1 MRPLKNKSHKR
12 KFVISTVISSLIATS
27 AISTPANAAPNEW
40 IIVGSGWGHGVGLSQ
55 YGALGQALDGR
66 SWQDILA
73 HYYPGT
79 NLSDS
84 PLDKQISVGLTQDRT
99 AVFVRLDKFSDDAQL
114 EMSIDG
120 SPVATI
126 GSGTIIRIES
136 NGASVAT
143 SGGEDGRAESR
154 GSGKRISF
162 RISAGSGLI
171 NSVGG
176 SPETNPSSALSTP
189 GHRYRYGTLN
199 VVYGGDNDGR
209 PDLYS
214 SITMRLA
221 DEYPLGVAEMSSSWP
236 KAALVA
242 QVVASR
248 SYALGKVNSG
258 LRGNCGCHVYNNT
271 SDQVYVGF
279 SKESDSWRDA
289 VNSAVAPSGQAAVL
303 TFGGKAITAYFASST
318 GGRTMS
324 TRDAWGG
331 NVAWSQSV
339 DDNWSLNARNPNA
352 RWGLRMSQSA
362 MAAALGLS
370 TVETIEVV
378 ERFPSGAAKTI
389 VAKDPGGGSV
399 TLSGRTFQARMK
411 LKSTY
416 VVGAVDIALAD
427 TLGGIPTQSGFDE
440 FAYRAQQAAA
450 DIAALTPQYKAA
462 SEKADQAA
470 AQASE
475 SRKKYLNI
483 KNEIEKAQKELE
495 DLIKDIE
502 VREAEA
508 RNAQSQVTDSIR
520 ILYMQGSLD
529 TLSVLLDSSSP
540 REFTENL
547 VNLSLFA
554 ESQDRIMKKS
564 IELIKLLEAQKI
576 EATSRKDEL
585 EVLLTEANA
594 ALKNAKS
601 ALKDAQIAEDKLKK
615 LIEEKQKIVD
625 AYNKSKK

>member
-1 MRPLKNKSHKR
+1 MKTKNHKR
-12 KFVISTVISSLIATS
+12 KLLIGSVIFSFISSSLAS
-27 AISTPANAAPNEW
+27 SPANAVPNEW

-66 SWQDILA
+66 SWQDILS
-73 HYYPGT
+73 HYYPGSS
-79 NLSDS
+79 LSDS
-84 PLDKQISVGLTQDRT
+84 PVDKQIIVGLSQDKT
-99 AVFVRLDKFSDDAQL
+99 AVFVRLDKFTDDAQL

-120 SPVATI
+120 NPVATI
-126 GSGTIIRIES
+126 GSGTVIRIES
-136 NGASVAT
+136 NGNSVVT
-143 SGGEDGRAESR
+143 SGGDDGRAESR
-154 GSGKRISF
+154 GTGKKISF

-171 NSVGG
+171 NTNSGT
-176 SPETNPSSALSTP
+176 PETNAGSALSSP
-189 GHRYRYGTLN
+189 GHRYKYGTLN

-209 PDLYS
+209 ADLYT
-214 SITMRLA
+214 SISMRLA
-221 DEYPLGVAEMSSSWP
+221 DEYPLGIAEMSSSWP

-248 SYALGKVNSG
+248 SYGLGKANSG
-258 LRGNCGCHVYNNT
+258 IRGNCGCHIYNNST
-271 SDQVYVGF
+271 DQVYVGY
-279 SKESDSWRDA
+279 SKESDPWRDA
-289 VNSAVAPSGQAAVL
+289 VNSALNGAGQPAVL

-324 TRDAWGG
+324 TLDAWGG
-331 NVAWSQSV
+331 NVSWSQSV
-339 DDNWSLNARNPNA
+339 DDNWSLNARNPNS
-352 RWGLRMSQSA
+352 RWGVRMSQSA

-370 TVETIEVV
+370 NVQSIDVV
-378 ERFPSGAAKTI
+378 ERYSSGAARTL
-389 VAKDPGGGSV
+389 VAKDSNGGSV

-416 VVGAVDIALAD
+416 VIGAVDIALAD

-483 KNEIEKAQKELE
+483 KNEIEKAQKELVE
-495 DLIKDIE
+495 LIKDIE
-502 VREAEA
+502 LREAEA

-529 TLSVLLDSSSP
+529 TLTVLLNSASP
-540 REFTENL
+540 SEFTENL

-564 IELIKLLEAQKI
+564 IELIKLLEVQKA
-576 EATSRKDEL
+576 EANSRKGEL
-585 EVLLTEANA
+585 EVLLKEANA
-594 ALKNAKS
+594 ALTNAKS

-615 LIEEKQKIVD
+615 LIEEKQKIID

>member
-1 MRPLKNKSHKR
+1 MKTKNHKR
-12 KFVISTVISSLIATS
+12 KLLIGSVIFSFISSSLAS
-27 AISTPANAAPNEW
+27 SPANAVPNEW

-66 SWQDILA
+66 SWQDILS
-73 HYYPGT
+73 HYYPGSS
-79 NLSDS
+79 LSDS
-84 PLDKQISVGLTQDRT
+84 PVDKQIIVGLSQDKT
-99 AVFVRLDKFSDDAQL
+99 AVFVRLDKFTDDAQL

-120 SPVATI
+120 NPVATI
-126 GSGTIIRIES
+126 GSGTVIRIES
-136 NGASVAT
+136 NGNSVVT
-143 SGGEDGRAESR
+143 SGGDDGRAESR
-154 GSGKRISF
+154 GTGKKISF

-171 NSVGG
+171 NTNSGT
-176 SPETNPSSALSTP
+176 PETNAGSALSSP
-189 GHRYRYGTLN
+189 GHRYKYGTLN

-209 PDLYS
+209 ADLYT
-214 SITMRLA
+214 SISMRLA
-221 DEYPLGVAEMSSSWP
+221 DEYPLGIAEMSSSWP

-248 SYALGKVNSG
+248 SYGLGKANSG
-258 LRGNCGCHVYNNT
+258 IRGNCGCHIYNNST
-271 SDQVYVGF
+271 DQVYVGY
-279 SKESDSWRDA
+279 SKESDPWRDA
-289 VNSAVAPSGQAAVL
+289 VNSALNGAGQPAVL

-324 TRDAWGG
+324 TLDAWGG
-331 NVAWSQSV
+331 NVSWSQSV
-339 DDNWSLNARNPNA
+339 DDNWSLNARNPNS
-352 RWGLRMSQSA
+352 RWGVRMSQSA

-370 TVETIEVV
+370 NVQSIDVV
-378 ERFPSGAAKTI
+378 ERYSSGAARTL
-389 VAKDPGGGSV
+389 VAKDSNGGSV

-416 VVGAVDIALAD
+416 VIGAVDIALAD

-483 KNEIEKAQKELE
+483 KTEIEKAQKELVE
-495 DLIKDIE
+495 LIKDIE
-502 VREAEA
+502 LREAEA

-529 TLSVLLDSSSP
+529 TLTVLLNSASP
-540 REFTENL
+540 SEFTENL
-547 VNLSLFA
+547 INLSLFA

-564 IELIKLLEAQKI
+564 IELIKLLEVQKA
-576 EATSRKDEL
+576 EANSRKGEL
-585 EVLLTEANA
+585 EVLLKEANA
-594 ALKNAKS
+594 ALTNAKS

-615 LIEEKQKIVD
+615 LIEEKQKIID

>member
-1 MRPLKNKSHKR
+1 M
-12 KFVISTVISSLIATS
+12 
-27 AISTPANAAPNEW
+27 
-40 IIVGSGWGHGVGLSQ
+40 
-55 YGALGQALDGR
+55 
-66 SWQDILA
+66 
-73 HYYPGT
+73 
-79 NLSDS
+79 
-84 PLDKQISVGLTQDRT
+84 
-99 AVFVRLDKFSDDAQL
+99 RLDKLTDDAQL

-120 SPVATI
+120 NPVATI

-136 NGASVAT
+136 NGNSVVT
-143 SGGEDGRAESR
+143 SGGADGRAEAR
-154 GSGKRISF
+154 GTGKKISF

-171 NSVGG
+171 N
-176 SPETNPSSALSTP
+176 TNSGTPDTNAGSALSSP
-189 GHRYRYGTLN
+189 GHRYKYGTLN

-209 PDLYS
+209 ADLYT
-214 SITMRLA
+214 SISMRLA
-221 DEYPLGVAEMSSSWP
+221 DEYVLGIGEMSSSWP

-248 SYALGKVNSG
+248 SYGLGKANSG
-258 LRGNCGCHVYNNT
+258 IRGNCGCHIYNNAT
-271 SDQVYVGF
+271 DQVYVGY
-279 SKESDSWRDA
+279 SKESDAWKDA
-289 VNSAVAPSGQAAVL
+289 VNSALNGAGQPAVL

-324 TRDAWGG
+324 TLDAWGG

-339 DDNWSLNARNPNA
+339 DDNWSLNARNPNS
-352 RWGLRMSQSA
+352 RWGVRMSQSA

-370 TVETIEVV
+370 NVQSIDVV
-378 ERFPSGAAKTI
+378 ERYSSGAAKTL
-389 VAKDPGGGSV
+389 VAKDSNGGSV

-483 KNEIEKAQKELE
+483 KNEIEKAQNELAE
-495 DLIKDIE
+495 LIKDIE
-502 VREAEA
+502 LREAEA

-529 TLSVLLDSSSP
+529 TLSVLLNSASP
-540 REFTENL
+540 SEFTENL

-564 IELIKLLEAQKI
+564 IELIKLLEVQKE
-576 EATSRKDEL
+576 EANSRKGEL
-585 EVLLTEANA
+585 EVLLKEANA
-594 ALKNAKS
+594 ALTNAKS

-615 LIEEKQKIVD
+615 LIEEKQKIID

>member
-1 MRPLKNKSHKR
+1 MKTKNHKR
-12 KFVISTVISSLIATS
+12 NLLISGAIFSLITSSLF
-27 AISTPANAAPNEW
+27 TPAANAVPNEW
-40 IIVGSGWGHGVGLSQ
+40 IIIGSGWGHGVGLSQ

-66 SWQDILA
+66 SWQDILN

-79 NLSDS
+79 SLSDS
-84 PLDKQISVGLTQDRT
+84 PVDKQIIVGLSQDKT
-99 AVFVRLDKFSDDAQL
+99 AVFVRLDKLSDDAQL

-120 SPVATI
+120 NPVATI
-126 GSGTIIRIES
+126 GGGTIIRIES
-136 NGASVAT
+136 NGNSIVT
-143 SGGEDGRAESR
+143 SGGDDGRAESR
-154 GSGKRISF
+154 GTGKKISF

-171 NSVGG
+171 NTNSG
-176 SPETNPSSALSTP
+176 SPETNAGSALSSP
-189 GHRYRYGTLN
+189 GHRYKYGTLN

-209 PDLYS
+209 ADLYT
-214 SITMRLA
+214 SISMRLA
-221 DEYPLGVAEMSSSWP
+221 DEYVLGIGEMSSSWP

-248 SYALGKVNSG
+248 SYGLGKANSG
-258 LRGNCGCHVYNNT
+258 IRGNCGCHIYNNAT
-271 SDQVYVGF
+271 DQVYVGY
-279 SKESDSWRDA
+279 SKESDAWKDA
-289 VNSAVAPSGQAAVL
+289 VNSALNGAGQPAVL

-324 TRDAWGG
+324 TLDAWGG

-339 DDNWSLNARNPNA
+339 DDNWSLNARNPNS
-352 RWGLRMSQSA
+352 RWGVRMSQSA

-370 TVETIEVV
+370 NVQSIDVV
-378 ERFPSGAAKTI
+378 ERYSSGAAKTL
-389 VAKDPGGGSV
+389 VAKDSNGGSV
-399 TLSGRTFQARMK
+399 TISGRTFQARMK

-483 KNEIEKAQKELE
+483 KNEIEKAQNELAE
-495 DLIKDIE
+495 LIKDIE
-502 VREAEA
+502 LREAEA

-529 TLSVLLDSSSP
+529 TLSVLLNSASP
-540 REFTENL
+540 SEFTENL

-564 IELIKLLEAQKI
+564 IELIKLLEVQKE
-576 EATSRKDEL
+576 EANSRKGEL
-585 EVLLTEANA
+585 EVLLKEANA
-594 ALKNAKS
+594 ALTNAKS

-615 LIEEKQKIVD
+615 LIEEKQKIID

>member
-1 MRPLKNKSHKR
+1 MKTTNHKR
-12 KFVISTVISSLIATS
+12 SLLISGAIFSLITSSLFTP
-27 AISTPANAAPNEW
+27 PANAVPNEW

-66 SWQDILA
+66 SWQDILS

-79 NLSDS
+79 SLSDS
-84 PLDKQISVGLTQDRT
+84 PVDKQIIVGLSQDKT
-99 AVFVRLDKFSDDAQL
+99 AVFVRLDKLTEDAQL

-120 SPVATI
+120 NPVATI

-136 NGASVAT
+136 NGNSVVT
-143 SGGEDGRAESR
+143 SGGDDGRAEAR
-154 GSGKRISF
+154 GTGKKISF

-171 NSVGG
+171 N
-176 SPETNPSSALSTP
+176 TNSGTPDTNAGSALSSP
-189 GHRYRYGTLN
+189 GHRYKYGTLN

-209 PDLYS
+209 ADLYT
-214 SITMRLA
+214 SISMRLA
-221 DEYPLGVAEMSSSWP
+221 DEYVLGIGEMSSSWP

-248 SYALGKVNSG
+248 SYGLGKANSG
-258 LRGNCGCHVYNNT
+258 IRGNCGCHIYNNAT
-271 SDQVYVGF
+271 DQVYVGY
-279 SKESDSWRDA
+279 SKESDAWKDA
-289 VNSAVAPSGQAAVL
+289 VNSALNGAGQPAVL
-303 TFGGKAITAYFASST
+303 TFSGKAITAYFASST

-324 TRDAWGG
+324 TLDAWGG

-339 DDNWSLNARNPNA
+339 DDNWSLNARNPNS
-352 RWGLRMSQSA
+352 RWGVRMSQSA

-370 TVETIEVV
+370 NVQSIDVV
-378 ERFPSGAAKTI
+378 ERYSSGAAKTL
-389 VAKDPGGGSV
+389 VAQDSNGGSV

-483 KNEIEKAQKELE
+483 KNEIEKAQNELAE
-495 DLIKDIE
+495 LIKDIE
-502 VREAEA
+502 LREAEA

-529 TLSVLLDSSSP
+529 TLSVLLNSASP
-540 REFTENL
+540 SEFTENL

-564 IELIKLLEAQKI
+564 IELIKLLEVQKE
-576 EATSRKDEL
+576 EANSRKGEL
-585 EVLLTEANA
+585 EVLLKEANA
-594 ALKNAKS
+594 ALTNAKS

-615 LIEEKQKIVD
+615 LIEEKQKIID

>member
-1 MRPLKNKSHKR
+1 
-12 KFVISTVISSLIATS
+12 VST
-27 AISTPANAAPNEW
+27 
-40 IIVGSGWGHGVGLSQ
+40 
-55 YGALGQALDGR
+55 
-66 SWQDILA
+66 
-73 HYYPGT
+73 
-79 NLSDS
+79 
-84 PLDKQISVGLTQDRT
+84 
-99 AVFVRLDKFSDDAQL
+99 
-114 EMSIDG
+114 ID
-120 SPVATI
+120 
-126 GSGTIIRIES
+126 
-136 NGASVAT
+136 
-143 SGGEDGRAESR
+143 
-154 GSGKRISF
+154 
-162 RISAGSGLI
+162 
-171 NSVGG
+171 
-176 SPETNPSSALSTP
+176 
-189 GHRYRYGTLN
+189 
-199 VVYGGDNDGR
+199 
-209 PDLYS
+209 
-214 SITMRLA
+214 
-221 DEYPLGVAEMSSSWP
+221 
-236 KAALVA
+236 
-242 QVVASR
+242 
-248 SYALGKVNSG
+248 
-258 LRGNCGCHVYNNT
+258 
-271 SDQVYVGF
+271 
-279 SKESDSWRDA
+279 
-289 VNSAVAPSGQAAVL
+289 
-303 TFGGKAITAYFASST
+303 
-318 GGRTMS
+318 
-324 TRDAWGG
+324 
-331 NVAWSQSV
+331 
-339 DDNWSLNARNPNA
+339 
-352 RWGLRMSQSA
+352 
-362 MAAALGLS
+362 
-370 TVETIEVV
+370 VV

-389 VAKDPGGGSV
+389 IAKDTNGGSV

-416 VVGAVDIALAD
+416 IVGAVDIALAD

-440 FAYRAQQAAA
+440 FAFRAQQAAA

-502 VREAEA
+502 IREAEA

-529 TLSVLLDSSSP
+529 TLSVLLDSASP
-540 REFTENL
+540 TEFTENL

>member
-1 MRPLKNKSHKR
+1 MKNKNHKR
-12 KFVISTVISSLIATS
+12 NFIINTAIFSIISTSIISA
-27 AISTPANAAPNEW
+27 PANAAPNEW
-40 IIVGSGWGHGVGLSQ
+40 IIIGSGWGHGVGLSQ
-55 YGALGQALDGR
+55 YGALGQALEGR
-66 SWQDILA
+66 NWQDILA

-84 PLDKQISVGLTQDRT
+84 PGDKQITVGLTQDKT
-99 AVFVRLDKFSDDAQL
+99 AIFVRLDKFSDDAQL

-120 SPVATI
+120 NPVATI
-126 GSGTIIRIES
+126 GSGTIIRVES
-136 NGASVAT
+136 NGASVVT

-154 GSGKRISF
+154 GSGKKISF
-162 RISAGSGLI
+162 RISAGTGLI
-171 NSVGG
+171 NTNSGT
-176 SPETNPSSALSTP
+176 PETNPNSVLASP

-199 VVYGGDNDGR
+199 VVFGGDNDGR

-214 SITMRLA
+214 SISMRLA

-248 SYALGKVNSG
+248 SYGLGKANSG

-279 SKESDSWRDA
+279 SKESDPWRDA
-289 VNSAVAPSGQAAVL
+289 VNSAVTASGQPAVL
-303 TFGGKAITAYFASST
+303 TFGGNAITAYFASST

-339 DDNWSLNARNPNA
+339 DDTWAINARNPNA

-362 MAAALGLS
+362 MAAALGLAS
-370 TVETIEVV
+370 VETIEVV
-378 ERFPSGAAKTI
+378 ERFSSGAAKTI
-389 VAKDPGGGSV
+389 IAKDTNGSSV

-462 SEKADQAA
+462 SDKADQAA
-470 AQASE
+470 AQATE

-483 KNEIEKAQKELE
+483 KTEIEKAQSELE
-495 DLIKDIE
+495 ELIKDIE

-508 RNAQSQVTDSIR
+508 RNAQAQVSDSIR

-529 TLSVLLDSSSP
+529 TLSVLLNSTSP
-540 REFTENL
+540 TEFTENL
-547 VNLSLFA
+547 VNLSVFA
-554 ESQDRIMKKS
+554 AAQNRIMNKS
-564 IELIKLLEAQKI
+564 FELIKLLEAQKI
-576 EATSRKDEL
+576 EATARKGEL
-585 EVLLTEANA
+585 EVLLKEANS
-594 ALKNAKS
+594 ALANAKS

-615 LIEEKQKIVD
+615 LIAEKQKIVD

>member
-1 MRPLKNKSHKR
+1 MKTKNHKR
-12 KFVISTVISSLIATS
+12 NILISSAIFSLVTS
-27 AISTPANAAPNEW
+27 SLFTPPANAVPNEW

-66 SWQDILA
+66 SWQDILS
-73 HYYPGT
+73 HYYPGSS
-79 NLSDS
+79 LSDS
-84 PLDKQISVGLTQDRT
+84 PVDKQIIVGLSQDKT
-99 AVFVRLDKFSDDAQL
+99 AVFVRLDKFTDDAQL

-120 SPVATI
+120 NPVATI

-136 NGASVAT
+136 NGNSVVT
-143 SGGEDGRAESR
+143 SGGVDGRAESR
-154 GSGKRISF
+154 GTGKKISF

-171 NSVGG
+171 NTNSGT
-176 SPETNPSSALSTP
+176 PETNAGSALSTP
-189 GHRYRYGTLN
+189 GHRYKYGTLN

-209 PDLYS
+209 ADLYT
-214 SITMRLA
+214 SISMRLA
-221 DEYPLGVAEMSSSWP
+221 DEYVLGIGEMSSSWP

-248 SYALGKVNSG
+248 SYGLGKANSG
-258 LRGNCGCHVYNNT
+258 LRANCGCNIYNNAT
-271 SDQVYVGF
+271 DQVYVGY
-279 SKESDSWRDA
+279 SKESDPWRDA
-289 VNSAVAPSGQAAVL
+289 VNSALNGAGQPAVL

-324 TRDAWGG
+324 TLDAWGG
-331 NVAWSQSV
+331 NVSWSQSV
-339 DDNWSLNARNPNA
+339 DDNWSLNTRNPNS
-352 RWGLRMSQSA
+352 RWGVRMSQGA

-370 TVETIEVV
+370 NVQSIDVV
-378 ERFPSGAAKTI
+378 ERYSSGAARTL
-389 VAKDPGGGSV
+389 VAKDSNGGSV

-416 VVGAVDIALAD
+416 VIGAVDIALAD

-483 KNEIEKAQKELE
+483 KTEIEKAQKELE
-495 DLIKDIE
+495 ELIKDIE
-502 VREAEA
+502 LREAEA
-508 RNAQSQVTDSIR
+508 RNAQSQVSDSIR

-529 TLSVLLDSSSP
+529 ALSVLLNSASP
-540 REFTENL
+540 SEFTENL

-564 IELIKLLEAQKI
+564 IELIKLLEVQKK
-576 EATSRKDEL
+576 EANSRKGEL
-585 EVLLTEANA
+585 EVLLKEANA
-594 ALKNAKS
+594 ALTNAKS

-615 LIEEKQKIVD
+615 LIEEKQKIID

>member
-1 MRPLKNKSHKR
+1 MKTKNHKR
-12 KFVISTVISSLIATS
+12 KLLIGSVIFSFISSSLAS
-27 AISTPANAAPNEW
+27 SPANAVPNEW

-66 SWQDILA
+66 SWQDILS
-73 HYYPGT
+73 HYYPGSS
-79 NLSDS
+79 LSDS
-84 PLDKQISVGLTQDRT
+84 PVDKQIIVGLSQDKT
-99 AVFVRLDKFSDDAQL
+99 AVFVRLDKFTDDAQL

-120 SPVATI
+120 NPVATI
-126 GSGTIIRIES
+126 GSGTVIRIES
-136 NGASVAT
+136 NGNSVVT
-143 SGGEDGRAESR
+143 SGGDDGRAESR
-154 GSGKRISF
+154 GTGKKISF

-171 NSVGG
+171 NTNSGT
-176 SPETNPSSALSTP
+176 PETNAGSALSSP
-189 GHRYRYGTLN
+189 GHRYKYGTLN

-209 PDLYS
+209 ADLYT
-214 SITMRLA
+214 SISMRLA
-221 DEYPLGVAEMSSSWP
+221 DEYPLGIAEMSSSWP

-248 SYALGKVNSG
+248 SYGLGKANSG
-258 LRGNCGCHVYNNT
+258 IRGNCGCHIYNNST
-271 SDQVYVGF
+271 DQVYVGY
-279 SKESDSWRDA
+279 SKESDPWRDA
-289 VNSAVAPSGQAAVL
+289 VNSALNGAGQPAVL

-324 TRDAWGG
+324 TLDAWGG
-331 NVAWSQSV
+331 NVSWSQSV
-339 DDNWSLNARNPNA
+339 DDNWSLNARNPNS
-352 RWGLRMSQSA
+352 RWGVRMS
-362 MAAALGLS
+362 AALGLS
-370 TVETIEVV
+370 NVQSIDVV
-378 ERFPSGAAKTI
+378 ERYSSGAARTL
-389 VAKDPGGGSV
+389 VAKDSNGGSV

-416 VVGAVDIALAD
+416 VIGAVDIALAD

-483 KNEIEKAQKELE
+483 KSEIEKAQKELE
-495 DLIKDIE
+495 ELIKDIE
-502 VREAEA
+502 LREAEA
-508 RNAQSQVTDSIR
+508 RNAQSQVSDSIR

-529 TLSVLLDSSSP
+529 TLTVLLDSATPS
-540 REFTENL
+540 EFTENL

-564 IELIKLLEAQKI
+564 IELIKLLEAQKQ
-576 EATSRKDEL
+576 EATSRKGEL
-585 EVLLTEANA
+585 EVLLKEANA
-594 ALKNAKS
+594 ALNNAKS

-615 LIEEKQKIVD
+615 LIEEKQKIID

>member
-1 MRPLKNKSHKR
+1 MKTKNHKR
-12 KFVISTVISSLIATS
+12 KLLIGSVIFSFISSSLAS
-27 AISTPANAAPNEW
+27 SPANAVPNEW

-66 SWQDILA
+66 SWQDILS
-73 HYYPGT
+73 HYYPGSS
-79 NLSDS
+79 LSDS
-84 PLDKQISVGLTQDRT
+84 PVDKQIIVGLSQDKT
-99 AVFVRLDKFSDDAQL
+99 AVFVRLDKFTDDAQL

-120 SPVATI
+120 NPVATI
-126 GSGTIIRIES
+126 GSGTVIRIES
-136 NGASVAT
+136 NGNSVVT
-143 SGGEDGRAESR
+143 SGGDDGRAESR
-154 GSGKRISF
+154 GTGKKISF

-171 NSVGG
+171 NTNSGT
-176 SPETNPSSALSTP
+176 PETNAGSALSSP
-189 GHRYRYGTLN
+189 GHRYKYGTLN

-209 PDLYS
+209 ADLYT
-214 SITMRLA
+214 SISMRLA
-221 DEYPLGVAEMSSSWP
+221 DEYPLGIAEMSSSWP

-248 SYALGKVNSG
+248 SYGLGKANSG
-258 LRGNCGCHVYNNT
+258 IRGNCGCHIYNNST
-271 SDQVYVGF
+271 DQVYVGY
-279 SKESDSWRDA
+279 SKESDPWRDA
-289 VNSAVAPSGQAAVL
+289 VNSALNGAGQPAVL

-324 TRDAWGG
+324 TLDAWGG
-331 NVAWSQSV
+331 NVSWSQSV
-339 DDNWSLNARNPNA
+339 DDNWSLNARNPNS
-352 RWGLRMSQSA
+352 RWGVRMSQSA

-370 TVETIEVV
+370 NVQSIDVV
-378 ERFPSGAAKTI
+378 ERYSSGAARTL
-389 VAKDPGGGSV
+389 VAKDSNGGSV

-416 VVGAVDIALAD
+416 VIGAVDIALAD

-483 KNEIEKAQKELE
+483 KTEIEKAQKELAE
-495 DLIKDIE
+495 LIKDIE
-502 VREAEA
+502 LREAEA

-529 TLSVLLDSSSP
+529 TLTVLLNSASP
-540 REFTENL
+540 SEFTENL

-564 IELIKLLEAQKI
+564 IELIKLLEVQKA
-576 EATSRKDEL
+576 EANSRKGEL
-585 EVLLTEANA
+585 EVLLKEANA
-594 ALKNAKS
+594 ALTNAKS

-615 LIEEKQKIVD
+615 LIEEKQKIID

>member
-1 MRPLKNKSHKR
+1 MKTKSHRR
-12 KFVISTVISSLIATS
+12 KLLIVGTIFSLITS
-27 AISTPANAAPNEW
+27 NLFASPASAVPNEW

-66 SWQDILA
+66 SWQDILN

-84 PLDKQISVGLTQDRT
+84 PADKQITVGLSQDKT
-99 AVFVRLDKFSDDAQL
+99 AVFVRLDKLTDDAQL

-120 SPVATI
+120 NPVATF
-126 GSGTIIRIES
+126 GSGTVIRIEA
-136 NGASVAT
+136 NGNSVVT
-143 SGGEDGRAESR
+143 SGGDDGRAEAR
-154 GSGKRISF
+154 GTGKRISF
-162 RISAGSGLI
+162 RVSAGSGLI
-171 NSVGG
+171 NTNSGT
-176 SPETNPSSALSTP
+176 PETNANSVLSTP
-189 GHRYRYGTLN
+189 GHRYKYGTLN

-209 PDLYS
+209 ADLYT

-221 DEYPLGVAEMSSSWP
+221 DEYPLGIAEMSSSWP

-248 SYALGKVNSG
+248 SYGLGKANSG
-258 LRGNCGCHVYNNT
+258 LRGNCGCHIYNNAT
-271 SDQVYVGF
+271 DQVYVGY
-279 SKESDSWRDA
+279 SKESDAWRDA
-289 VNSAVAPSGQAAVL
+289 VNSAVTGSGQPAIL

-324 TRDAWGG
+324 TLDAWGG
-331 NVAWSQSV
+331 NVSWSQSV

-352 RWGLRMSQSA
+352 RWGVRMSQSA

-370 TVETIEVV
+370 NVQTIDVV
-378 ERFPSGAAKTI
+378 ERYSSGAARTL
-389 VAKDPGGGSV
+389 VAKDSSGGSV

-483 KNEIEKAQKELE
+483 KSEIEKAQNELAE
-495 DLIKDIE
+495 LIKDIE
-502 VREAEA
+502 LREAEA

-529 TLSVLLDSSSP
+529 TLTVLLNSASP
-540 REFTENL
+540 TEFTENL

-564 IELIKLLEAQKI
+564 IELIKLLETQKE

-585 EVLLTEANA
+585 EVLLKEANA
-594 ALKNAKS
+594 ALNNAKS

-615 LIEEKQKIVD
+615 LIEEKQKIID

>member
-1 MRPLKNKSHKR
+1 MRKL
-12 KFVISTVISSLIATS
+12 IISSIVLSFFPTSVLIN
-27 AISTPANAAPNEW
+27 PAQAVPNEW

-55 YGALGQALDGR
+55 YGALGQALDGK

-84 PLDKQISVGLTQDRT
+84 PSDKQITVGLSQDKT
-99 AVFVRLDKFSDDAQL
+99 AVFVRLDKLSDDAQL
-114 EMSIDG
+114 EVSIDG
-120 SPVATI
+120 NVVATL
-126 GSGTIIRIES
+126 GSGTVIRVES
-136 NGASVAT
+136 NSNAIVS
-143 SGGEDGRAESR
+143 SGGADGRAEAR
-154 GSGKRISF
+154 GSGKKVSF

-171 NSVGG
+171 NTNSG
-176 SPETNPSSALSTP
+176 SPDTNAGSSLATP
-189 GHRYRYGTLN
+189 GHRYKYGILD

-209 PDLYS
+209 PDLYT
-214 SITMRLA
+214 SISMRLA
-221 DEYPLGVAEMSSSWP
+221 DEYLLGIGEMSSTWN

-248 SYALGKVNSG
+248 SYGLGKLNSG
-258 LRGNCGCHVYNNT
+258 LRGNCGCHIYNNAT
-271 SDQVYVGF
+271 DQVYVGY
-279 SKESDSWRDA
+279 SKESDAWRDA
-289 VNSAVAPSGQAAVL
+289 VNSAVTSSNQPAVL
-303 TFGGKAITAYFASST
+303 TYGGKAVTAYFASST

-324 TRDAWGG
+324 TMDAWGG
-331 NVAWSQSV
+331 NVSWSQSV
-339 DDNWSLNARNPNA
+339 DDNWSINARNPNA
-352 RWGLRMSQSA
+352 RWGVRMSQSG
-362 MAAALGLS
+362 MATALGLS
-370 TVETIEVV
+370 NVQSIEVV
-378 ERFPSGAAKTI
+378 ERYSSGAAKTL
-389 VAKDPGGGSV
+389 VAKDSNGGSV

-416 VVGAVDIALAD
+416 VIGAVDIALAD

-483 KNEIEKAQKELE
+483 KTEIEKAQKELAA
-495 DLIKDIE
+495 LIKDIE
-502 VREAEA
+502 LREAEA
-508 RNAQSQVTDSIR
+508 RNAQAQVTDSIR

-529 TLSVLLDSSSP
+529 TLSVLLNSASP
-540 REFTENL
+540 TEFTENL
-547 VNLSLFA
+547 VNLTLFA
-554 ESQDRIMKKS
+554 QSQDRIMDNS
-564 IELIKLLEAQKI
+564 IELIKLLEIQKT
-576 EATSRKDEL
+576 EATSRKGEL
-585 EVLLTEANA
+585 EVLLKEANA
-594 ALKNAKS
+594 ALSNAKS

-615 LIEEKQKIVD
+615 LIEEKQKIID

>member
-1 MRPLKNKSHKR
+1 MKTKNHKR
-12 KFVISTVISSLIATS
+12 KLLIGSVIFSFISSSLAS
-27 AISTPANAAPNEW
+27 SPANAVPNEW

-66 SWQDILA
+66 SWQDILS
-73 HYYPGT
+73 HYYPGSS
-79 NLSDS
+79 LSDS
-84 PLDKQISVGLTQDRT
+84 PVDKQIIVGLSQDKT
-99 AVFVRLDKFSDDAQL
+99 AVFVRLDKFTDDAQL

-120 SPVATI
+120 NPVATI
-126 GSGTIIRIES
+126 GSGTVIRIES
-136 NGASVAT
+136 NGNSVVT
-143 SGGEDGRAESR
+143 SGGDDGRAESR
-154 GSGKRISF
+154 GTGKKISF

-171 NSVGG
+171 NTNSGT
-176 SPETNPSSALSTP
+176 PETNAGSALSSP
-189 GHRYRYGTLN
+189 GHRYKYGTLN

-209 PDLYS
+209 ADLYT
-214 SITMRLA
+214 SISMRLA
-221 DEYPLGVAEMSSSWP
+221 DEYPLGIAEMSSSWP

-248 SYALGKVNSG
+248 SYGLGKANSG
-258 LRGNCGCHVYNNT
+258 IRGNCGCHIYNNST
-271 SDQVYVGF
+271 DQVYVGY
-279 SKESDSWRDA
+279 SKESDPWRDA
-289 VNSAVAPSGQAAVL
+289 VNSALNGAGQPAVL

-324 TRDAWGG
+324 TLDAWGG
-331 NVAWSQSV
+331 NVSWSQSV
-339 DDNWSLNARNPNA
+339 DDNWSLNARNPNS
-352 RWGLRMSQSA
+352 RWGVRMSQSA

-370 TVETIEVV
+370 NVQSIDVV
-378 ERFPSGAAKTI
+378 ERYSSGAARTL
-389 VAKDPGGGSV
+389 VAKDSNGGSV

-416 VVGAVDIALAD
+416 VIGAVDIALAD

-483 KNEIEKAQKELE
+483 KTEIEKAQKELVE
-495 DLIKDIE
+495 LIKDIE
-502 VREAEA
+502 LREAEA

-529 TLSVLLDSSSP
+529 TLTVLLNSASP
-540 REFTENL
+540 SEFTENL
-547 VNLSLFA
+547 INLSLFA
-554 ESQDRIMKKS
+554 ESQDRIMKK
-564 IELIKLLEAQKI
+564 
-576 EATSRKDEL
+576 
-585 EVLLTEANA
+585 
-594 ALKNAKS
+594 
-601 ALKDAQIAEDKLKK
+601 
-615 LIEEKQKIVD
+615 
-625 AYNKSKK
+625 

>member
-1 MRPLKNKSHKR
+1 MKTKNHKR
-12 KFVISTVISSLIATS
+12 SMLISSVIFSLISSSLFTP
-27 AISTPANAAPNEW
+27 PANAVPNEW

-55 YGALGQALDGR
+55 YGALGQALEGR
-66 SWQDILA
+66 SWQDILS
-73 HYYPGT
+73 HFYPGT
-79 NLSDS
+79 NLGDS
-84 PLDKQISVGLTQDRT
+84 PGDKQIVVGLSQDKT

-120 SPVATI
+120 NPVATI
-126 GSGTIIRIES
+126 GSGTVIRIES
-136 NGASVAT
+136 NKSSVVT
-143 SGGEDGRAESR
+143 SGGDDGRAEAR
-154 GSGKRISF
+154 GSGKKISF

-171 NSVGG
+171 NTNSGT
-176 SPETNPSSALSTP
+176 PETNALSALSSP
-189 GHRYRYGTLN
+189 GHRYKYGTLN

-209 PDLYS
+209 ADLYT
-214 SITMRLA
+214 SISMRLA
-221 DEYPLGVAEMSSSWP
+221 DEYPLGIAEMSSSWP

-248 SYALGKVNSG
+248 SYGLGKANSG
-258 LRGNCGCHVYNNT
+258 LRGNCGCHIYNNAT
-271 SDQVYVGF
+271 DQVYVGY

-289 VNSAVAPSGQAAVL
+289 VSSAVNGAGQPAVL

-324 TRDAWGG
+324 TKDAWGG

-352 RWGLRMSQSA
+352 RWGVRMSQSA

-370 TVETIEVV
+370 NVQSIVVV
-378 ERFPSGAAKTI
+378 ERYNSGAAKTL
-389 VAKDPGGGSV
+389 VAKDSSGGSV

-450 DIAALTPQYKAA
+450 DIAVLTPQYKAA

-483 KNEIEKAQKELE
+483 KTEIEKAQNELAE
-495 DLIKDIE
+495 LIKDIE
-502 VREAEA
+502 LREAEA

-529 TLSVLLDSSSP
+529 TLTVLLNSASP
-540 REFTENL
+540 TEFTENL

-564 IELIKLLEAQKI
+564 IELIKLLETQKE
-576 EATSRKDEL
+576 EATRRKGEL
-585 EVLLTEANA
+585 EVLLKEANA
-594 ALKNAKS
+594 ALSNAKS

-615 LIEEKQKIVD
+615 LIEEKQKIID

>member
-1 MRPLKNKSHKR
+1 MKTKGHRR
-12 KFVISTVISSLIATS
+12 KLLIVGIIFSLITS
-27 AISTPANAAPNEW
+27 NLFASPASAVPNEW

-66 SWQDILA
+66 SWQDILN

-84 PLDKQISVGLTQDRT
+84 PADKQITVGLSQDKT
-99 AVFVRLDKFSDDAQL
+99 AVFVRLDKLTDDAQL

-120 SPVATI
+120 NPVATF
-126 GSGTIIRIES
+126 GSGTVIRIEA
-136 NGASVAT
+136 NGNSVVT
-143 SGGEDGRAESR
+143 SGGDDGRAEAR
-154 GSGKRISF
+154 GTGKRISF
-162 RISAGSGLI
+162 RVSAGSGLI
-171 NSVGG
+171 NTNSGT
-176 SPETNPSSALSTP
+176 PETNANSVLSTP
-189 GHRYRYGTLN
+189 GHRYKYGTLN

-209 PDLYS
+209 ADLYT

-221 DEYPLGVAEMSSSWP
+221 DEYPLGIAEMSSSWP

-248 SYALGKVNSG
+248 SYGLGKANSG
-258 LRGNCGCHVYNNT
+258 LRGNCGCHIYNNAT
-271 SDQVYVGF
+271 DQVYVGY
-279 SKESDSWRDA
+279 SKESDAWRDA
-289 VNSAVAPSGQAAVL
+289 VNSAVTGSGQPAIL

-324 TRDAWGG
+324 TLDAWGG
-331 NVAWSQSV
+331 NVSWSQSV

-352 RWGLRMSQSA
+352 RWGVRMSQSA

-370 TVETIEVV
+370 NVQSIDVV
-378 ERFPSGAAKTI
+378 ERYSSGAAKTLI
-389 VAKDPGGGSV
+389 AKDSSGGSV

-483 KNEIEKAQKELE
+483 KTEIEKAQNELAE
-495 DLIKDIE
+495 LIKDIE
-502 VREAEA
+502 LREAEA
-508 RNAQSQVTDSIR
+508 RNAQSQVSDSIR

-529 TLSVLLDSSSP
+529 TLTVLLDSATPS
-540 REFTENL
+540 EFTENL

-564 IELIKLLEAQKI
+564 IELIKLLEAQKQ
-576 EATSRKDEL
+576 EATSRKGEL
-585 EVLLTEANA
+585 EVLLKEANA
-594 ALKNAKS
+594 ALNNAKS

-615 LIEEKQKIVD
+615 LIEEKQKIID

>member
-1 MRPLKNKSHKR
+1 MRKL
-12 KFVISTVISSLIATS
+12 IISSIVLSFFPTSVLIN
-27 AISTPANAAPNEW
+27 PAQAVPNEW

-55 YGALGQALDGR
+55 YGALGQALDGK

-84 PLDKQISVGLTQDRT
+84 PSDKQITVGLSQDKT
-99 AVFVRLDKFSDDAQL
+99 AVFVRLDKLSDDAQL
-114 EMSIDG
+114 EVSIDG
-120 SPVATI
+120 NAVATI
-126 GSGTIIRIES
+126 GSGTVIRVES
-136 NGASVAT
+136 NSNAIVS
-143 SGGEDGRAESR
+143 SGGADGRAEAR
-154 GSGKRISF
+154 GSGKKVSF

-171 NSVGG
+171 N
-176 SPETNPSSALSTP
+176 TNSGTPDTNAGSALATP
-189 GHRYRYGTLN
+189 GHRYKYGILN

-209 PDLYS
+209 PDLYT
-214 SITMRLA
+214 SISMRLA
-221 DEYPLGVAEMSSSWP
+221 DEYLLGIGEMSSTWN

-248 SYALGKVNSG
+248 SYGLGKLNSG
-258 LRGNCGCHVYNNT
+258 LRGNCGCHIYNNAT
-271 SDQVYVGF
+271 DQVYVGY
-279 SKESDSWRDA
+279 SKESDAWRDA
-289 VNSAVAPSGQAAVL
+289 VNSAVTSSNQPAVL
-303 TFGGKAITAYFASST
+303 TYGGKAVTAYFASST

-324 TRDAWGG
+324 TMDAWGG
-331 NVAWSQSV
+331 NVSWSQSV
-339 DDNWSLNARNPNA
+339 DDNWSINARNPNA
-352 RWGLRMSQSA
+352 RWGVRMSQSG
-362 MAAALGLS
+362 MATALGLS
-370 TVETIEVV
+370 NVQSIEVV
-378 ERFPSGAAKTI
+378 ERYSSGAAKI
-389 VAKDPGGGSV
+389 LVAKDSNGGSV

-416 VVGAVDIALAD
+416 VIGAVDIALAD

-483 KNEIEKAQKELE
+483 KTEIEKAQKELAA
-495 DLIKDIE
+495 LIKDIE
-502 VREAEA
+502 LREAEA
-508 RNAQSQVTDSIR
+508 RNAQAQVTDSIR

-529 TLSVLLDSSSP
+529 TLSVLLNSASP
-540 REFTENL
+540 TEFTENL
-547 VNLSLFA
+547 VNLTLFA
-554 ESQDRIMKKS
+554 QSQDRIMDNS
-564 IELIKLLEAQKI
+564 IELIKLLEIQKT
-576 EATSRKDEL
+576 EATSRKGEL
-585 EVLLTEANA
+585 EVLLKEANA
-594 ALKNAKS
+594 ALSNAKS

-615 LIEEKQKIVD
+615 LIEEKQKIID

>member
-1 MRPLKNKSHKR
+1 MRPMKNKSHKR
-12 KFVISTVISSLIATS
+12 NFLISTAIFSVISTS

-66 SWQDILA
+66 SWQDIVT

-84 PLDKQISVGLTQDRT
+84 PVDKQISVGLTQDRT

-120 SPVATI
+120 NPVATI
-126 GSGTIIRIES
+126 SSGVIIRIES
-136 NGASVAT
+136 NGASIVT
-143 SGGEDGRAESR
+143 SGGDDGRAESR

-171 NSVGG
+171 NTVSGT
-176 SPETNPSSALSTP
+176 PETNPNSVLSTP
-189 GHRYRYGTLN
+189 GHRYKYGTLN

-209 PDLYS
+209 ADLYS
-214 SITMRLA
+214 AISMRLA

-248 SYALGKVNSG
+248 SYGLGKVNSG

-271 SDQVYVGF
+271 SDQVYVGY

-289 VNSAVAPSGQAAVL
+289 VNSAVAPSGQAAIL

-370 TVETIEVV
+370 SVETIEVV

-389 VAKDPGGGSV
+389 VAKDTAGGSV

-416 VVGAVDIALAD
+416 IVGAVDIALAD

-470 AQASE
+470 AQANE

-508 RNAQSQVTDSIR
+508 RNAQSQVTDSVR

-529 TLSVLLDSSSP
+529 TLSVLLDSASP
-540 REFTENL
+540 TEFTENL

-564 IELIKLLEAQKI
+564 IELIKLLEAQKT
-576 EATSRKDEL
+576 EATSRKEEL
-585 EVLLTEANA
+585 EVLLKEANA

>member
-1 MRPLKNKSHKR
+1 MKTKNHKR
-12 KFVISTVISSLIATS
+12 SLLISGAIFSLISSGFFTP
-27 AISTPANAAPNEW
+27 PANAVPNEW

-55 YGALGQALDGR
+55 YGALGQALEGR
-66 SWQDILA
+66 SWQDILS
-73 HYYPGT
+73 HFYPGT
-79 NLSDS
+79 NLGDS
-84 PLDKQISVGLTQDRT
+84 PGDKQIVVGLSQDKT

-120 SPVATI
+120 NPVATI
-126 GSGTIIRIES
+126 GSGTVIRIEA
-136 NGASVAT
+136 NGTSVVT
-143 SGGEDGRAESR
+143 SGGDDGRAEAR
-154 GSGKRISF
+154 GSGKKISF
-162 RISAGSGLI
+162 RINAGSGLI
-171 NSVGG
+171 NTNSGT
-176 SPETNPSSALSTP
+176 PETNALSALSSP
-189 GHRYRYGTLN
+189 GHRYKYGTLN

-209 PDLYS
+209 VDLYT
-214 SITMRLA
+214 SISMRLA
-221 DEYPLGVAEMSSSWP
+221 DEYPLGIAEMSSSWP

-248 SYALGKVNSG
+248 SYGLGKANSG
-258 LRGNCGCHVYNNT
+258 LRGNCGCHIYNNAT
-271 SDQVYVGF
+271 DQVYVGY
-279 SKESDSWRDA
+279 SKESDAWRDA
-289 VNSAVAPSGQAAVL
+289 VSSAVNGAGQPAVL

-324 TRDAWGG
+324 TLDAWGG

-352 RWGLRMSQSA
+352 RWGVRMSQSA
-362 MAAALGLS
+362 IAAALGLS
-370 TVETIEVV
+370 NVQSIDVV
-378 ERFPSGAAKTI
+378 ERYNSGAAKTL
-389 VAKDPGGGSV
+389 VAKDSSGGSV

-483 KNEIEKAQKELE
+483 KTEIEKAQNELAE
-495 DLIKDIE
+495 LIKDIE
-502 VREAEA
+502 LREAEA

-529 TLSVLLDSSSP
+529 TLTVLLNSASP
-540 REFTENL
+540 TEFTENL

-564 IELIKLLEAQKI
+564 IELIKLLETQKE
-576 EATSRKDEL
+576 EATSRKGEL
-585 EVLLTEANA
+585 EVLLKEANA
-594 ALKNAKS
+594 ALSNAKS

-615 LIEEKQKIVD
+615 LIEEKQKIID

>member
-1 MRPLKNKSHKR
+1 MRKL
-12 KFVISTVISSLIATS
+12 IISSIVLSFFPTSVLINLAQ
-27 AISTPANAAPNEW
+27 AVPNEW

-55 YGALGQALDGR
+55 YGALGQALDGK

-84 PLDKQISVGLTQDRT
+84 PSDKQITVGLSQDKT
-99 AVFVRLDKFSDDAQL
+99 AVFVRLDKLSDDAQL
-114 EMSIDG
+114 EVSIDG
-120 SPVATI
+120 NVVAAI
-126 GSGTIIRIES
+126 GSGTVIRVES
-136 NGASVAT
+136 NSNAIVS
-143 SGGEDGRAESR
+143 SGGADGRAEAR
-154 GSGKRISF
+154 GSGKKVSF

-171 NSVGG
+171 N
-176 SPETNPSSALSTP
+176 TNSGTPDTNAGSALATP
-189 GHRYRYGTLN
+189 GHRYKYGILN

-209 PDLYS
+209 PDLYT
-214 SITMRLA
+214 SISMRLA
-221 DEYPLGVAEMSSSWP
+221 DEYLLGIGEMSSTWN

-248 SYALGKVNSG
+248 SYGLGKLNSG
-258 LRGNCGCHVYNNT
+258 LRGNCGCHIYNNAT
-271 SDQVYVGF
+271 DQVYVGY
-279 SKESDSWRDA
+279 SKESDAWRDA
-289 VNSAVAPSGQAAVL
+289 VNSAVTSSNQPAVL
-303 TFGGKAITAYFASST
+303 TYGGKAVTAYFASST

-324 TRDAWGG
+324 TMDAWGG
-331 NVAWSQSV
+331 NVSWSQSV
-339 DDNWSLNARNPNA
+339 DDNWSINARNPNA
-352 RWGLRMSQSA
+352 RWGVRMSQSG
-362 MAAALGLS
+362 MATALGLS
-370 TVETIEVV
+370 NVQSIEVV
-378 ERFPSGAAKTI
+378 ERYSSGAAKI
-389 VAKDPGGGSV
+389 LVAKDSNGGSV

-416 VVGAVDIALAD
+416 VIGAVDIALAD

-483 KNEIEKAQKELE
+483 KTEIEKAQKELAA
-495 DLIKDIE
+495 LIKDIE
-502 VREAEA
+502 LREAEA
-508 RNAQSQVTDSIR
+508 RNAQAQVTDSIR

-529 TLSVLLDSSSP
+529 TLSVLLNSASP
-540 REFTENL
+540 TEFSENL
-547 VNLSLFA
+547 VNLTLFA
-554 ESQDRIMKKS
+554 QSQDRIMDNS
-564 IELIKLLEAQKI
+564 IELIKLLEIQKT
-576 EATSRKDEL
+576 EATSRKGEL
-585 EVLLTEANA
+585 EVLLKEANA
-594 ALKNAKS
+594 ALSNAKS

-615 LIEEKQKIVD
+615 LIEEKQKIID

>member
-1 MRPLKNKSHKR
+1 MKTKNHKR
-12 KFVISTVISSLIATS
+12 KLLIGSVIFSFISSSLAS
-27 AISTPANAAPNEW
+27 SPANAVPNEW

-66 SWQDILA
+66 SWQDILS
-73 HYYPGT
+73 HYYPGSS
-79 NLSDS
+79 LSDS
-84 PLDKQISVGLTQDRT
+84 PVDKQIIVGLSQDKT
-99 AVFVRLDKFSDDAQL
+99 AVFVRLDKFTDDAQL

-120 SPVATI
+120 NPVATI
-126 GSGTIIRIES
+126 GSGTVIRIES
-136 NGASVAT
+136 NGNSVVT
-143 SGGEDGRAESR
+143 SGGDDGRAESR
-154 GSGKRISF
+154 GTGKKISF

-171 NSVGG
+171 NTNSGT
-176 SPETNPSSALSTP
+176 PETNAGSALSSP
-189 GHRYRYGTLN
+189 GHRYKYGTLN

-209 PDLYS
+209 ADLYT
-214 SITMRLA
+214 SISMRLA
-221 DEYPLGVAEMSSSWP
+221 DEYPLGIAEMSSSWP

-248 SYALGKVNSG
+248 SYGLGKANSG
-258 LRGNCGCHVYNNT
+258 IRGNCGCHIYNNST
-271 SDQVYVGF
+271 DQVYVGY
-279 SKESDSWRDA
+279 SKESDPWRDA
-289 VNSAVAPSGQAAVL
+289 VNSALNGAGQPAVL

-324 TRDAWGG
+324 TLDAWGG
-331 NVAWSQSV
+331 NVSWSQSV
-339 DDNWSLNARNPNA
+339 DDNWSLNARNPNS
-352 RWGLRMSQSA
+352 RWGVRMSQSA

-370 TVETIEVV
+370 NVQSIDVV
-378 ERFPSGAAKTI
+378 ERYSSGAARTL
-389 VAKDPGGGSV
+389 VAKDSNGGSV

-416 VVGAVDIALAD
+416 VIGAVDIALAD

-483 KNEIEKAQKELE
+483 KTEIEKAQKELAE
-495 DLIKDIE
+495 LIKDIE
-502 VREAEA
+502 LREAEA

-529 TLSVLLDSSSP
+529 TLTVLLNSASP
-540 REFTENL
+540 SEFTENL

-564 IELIKLLEAQKI
+564 IELIKLLETQKE
-576 EATSRKDEL
+576 EATRRKGEL
-585 EVLLTEANA
+585 EVLLKEANA
-594 ALKNAKS
+594 ALSNAKS

-615 LIEEKQKIVD
+615 LIEEKQKIID

>member
-1 MRPLKNKSHKR
+1 MKTKNHKR
-12 KFVISTVISSLIATS
+12 KLLIGSVIFSFISSSLAS
-27 AISTPANAAPNEW
+27 SPANAVPNEW

-66 SWQDILA
+66 SWQDILS
-73 HYYPGT
+73 HYYPGSS
-79 NLSDS
+79 LSDS
-84 PLDKQISVGLTQDRT
+84 PVDKQIIVGLSQDKT
-99 AVFVRLDKFSDDAQL
+99 AVFVRLDKFTDDAQL

-120 SPVATI
+120 NPVATI
-126 GSGTIIRIES
+126 GSGTVIRIES
-136 NGASVAT
+136 NGNSVVT
-143 SGGEDGRAESR
+143 SGGDDGRAESR
-154 GSGKRISF
+154 GTGKKISF

-171 NSVGG
+171 NTNSGT
-176 SPETNPSSALSTP
+176 PETNAGSALSSP
-189 GHRYRYGTLN
+189 GHRYKYGTLN

-209 PDLYS
+209 ADLYT
-214 SITMRLA
+214 SISMRLA
-221 DEYPLGVAEMSSSWP
+221 DEYPLGIAEMSSSWP

-248 SYALGKVNSG
+248 SYGLGKANSG
-258 LRGNCGCHVYNNT
+258 IRGNCGCHIYNNST
-271 SDQVYVGF
+271 DQVYVGY
-279 SKESDSWRDA
+279 SKESDPWRDA
-289 VNSAVAPSGQAAVL
+289 VNSALNGAGQPAVL

-324 TRDAWGG
+324 TLDAWGG
-331 NVAWSQSV
+331 NVSWSQSV
-339 DDNWSLNARNPNA
+339 DDNWSLNARNPNS
-352 RWGLRMSQSA
+352 RWGVRMSQSA

-370 TVETIEVV
+370 NVQSIDVV
-378 ERFPSGAAKTI
+378 ERYSSGAARTL
-389 VAKDPGGGSV
+389 VAKDSNGGSV

-416 VVGAVDIALAD
+416 VIGAVDIALAD

-483 KNEIEKAQKELE
+483 KTEIEKAQKELSE
-495 DLIKDIE
+495 LFKDIE
-502 VREAEA
+502 LREAEA

-529 TLSVLLDSSSP
+529 ALSVLLNSASP
-540 REFTENL
+540 TEFTENL

-554 ESQDRIMKKS
+554 EAQNRIMKKS
-564 IELIKLLEAQKI
+564 IELIKLLETQKE
-576 EATSRKDEL
+576 EATSRKGEL
-585 EVLLTEANA
+585 EVLLKEANA
-594 ALKNAKS
+594 ALANAKS

-615 LIEEKQKIVD
+615 LIEEKQKIID

>member
-1 MRPLKNKSHKR
+1 MRKL
-12 KFVISTVISSLIATS
+12 IISSIVLSFFPTSVLIN
-27 AISTPANAAPNEW
+27 PAQAVPNEW

-55 YGALGQALDGR
+55 YGALGQALDGK

-84 PLDKQISVGLTQDRT
+84 PSDKQITVGLSQDKT
-99 AVFVRLDKFSDDAQL
+99 AVFVRLDKLSDDAQL
-114 EMSIDG
+114 EVSIDG
-120 SPVATI
+120 NAVATI
-126 GSGTIIRIES
+126 GSGTVIRVES
-136 NGASVAT
+136 NSNAIVS
-143 SGGEDGRAESR
+143 SGGADGRAEAR
-154 GSGKRISF
+154 GSGKKVSF

-171 NSVGG
+171 N
-176 SPETNPSSALSTP
+176 TNSGTPDTNAGSALATP
-189 GHRYRYGTLN
+189 GHRYKYGILN

-209 PDLYS
+209 PDLYT
-214 SITMRLA
+214 SISMRLA
-221 DEYPLGVAEMSSSWP
+221 DEYLLGIGEMSSTWN

-248 SYALGKVNSG
+248 SYGLGKLNSG
-258 LRGNCGCHVYNNT
+258 LRGNCGCHIYNNAT
-271 SDQVYVGF
+271 DQVYVGY
-279 SKESDSWRDA
+279 SKESDAWRDA
-289 VNSAVAPSGQAAVL
+289 VNSAVTSSNQPAVL
-303 TFGGKAITAYFASST
+303 TYGGKAVTAYFASST

-324 TRDAWGG
+324 TMDAWGG
-331 NVAWSQSV
+331 NVSWSQSV
-339 DDNWSLNARNPNA
+339 DDNWSINARNPNA
-352 RWGLRMSQSA
+352 RWGVRMSQSG
-362 MAAALGLS
+362 MATALGLS
-370 TVETIEVV
+370 NVQSIEVV
-378 ERFPSGAAKTI
+378 ERYSSGAAKTL
-389 VAKDPGGGSV
+389 VAKDSNGGSV

-416 VVGAVDIALAD
+416 VIGAVDIALAD

-483 KNEIEKAQKELE
+483 KTEIEKAQKELAA
-495 DLIKDIE
+495 LIKDIE
-502 VREAEA
+502 LREAEA
-508 RNAQSQVTDSIR
+508 RNAQAQVTDSIR

-529 TLSVLLDSSSP
+529 TLSVLLNSASP
-540 REFTENL
+540 TEFTENL
-547 VNLSLFA
+547 VNLTLFA
-554 ESQDRIMKKS
+554 QSQDRIMDNS
-564 IELIKLLEAQKI
+564 IELIKLLEIQKT
-576 EATSRKDEL
+576 EATSRKGEL
-585 EVLLTEANA
+585 EVLLKEANA
-594 ALKNAKS
+594 ALSNAKS

-615 LIEEKQKIVD
+615 LIEEKQKIID

>member
-1 MRPLKNKSHKR
+1 
-12 KFVISTVISSLIATS
+12 V
-27 AISTPANAAPNEW
+27 PNEW

-55 YGALGQALDGR
+55 YGALGQALEGR
-66 SWQDILA
+66 SWQDILS
-73 HYYPGT
+73 HFYPGT
-79 NLSDS
+79 NLGDS
-84 PLDKQISVGLTQDRT
+84 PGDKQIVVGLSQDKT

-120 SPVATI
+120 NPVATI
-126 GSGTIIRIES
+126 GSGTVIRIEA
-136 NGASVAT
+136 NGSSVVT
-143 SGGEDGRAESR
+143 SGGDDGRAEAR
-154 GSGKRISF
+154 GSGKKISF

-171 NSVGG
+171 NTNSGT
-176 SPETNPSSALSTP
+176 PETNALSALSSP
-189 GHRYRYGTLN
+189 GHRYKYGTLN

-209 PDLYS
+209 VDLYT
-214 SITMRLA
+214 SISMRLA
-221 DEYPLGVAEMSSSWP
+221 DEYPLGIAEMSSSWP

-248 SYALGKVNSG
+248 SYGLGKANSG
-258 LRGNCGCHVYNNT
+258 LRGNCGCHIYNNAT
-271 SDQVYVGF
+271 DQVYVGY
-279 SKESDSWRDA
+279 SKESDAWRDA
-289 VNSAVAPSGQAAVL
+289 VSSAVNGAGQPAVL

-324 TRDAWGG
+324 TLDAWGG

-352 RWGLRMSQSA
+352 RWGVRMSQSA

-370 TVETIEVV
+370 NVQSIDVV
-378 ERFPSGAAKTI
+378 ERYNSGAAKTL
-389 VAKDPGGGSV
+389 VAKDSSGGSV

-483 KNEIEKAQKELE
+483 KTEIEKAQNELAE
-495 DLIKDIE
+495 LIKDIE
-502 VREAEA
+502 LREAEA

-529 TLSVLLDSSSP
+529 TLTVLLNSASP
-540 REFTENL
+540 TEFTENL

-564 IELIKLLEAQKI
+564 IELIKLLETQKE
-576 EATSRKDEL
+576 EATSRKGEL
-585 EVLLTEANA
+585 EVLLKEANA
-594 ALKNAKS
+594 ALSNAKS

-615 LIEEKQKIVD
+615 LIEEKQKIID

>member
-1 MRPLKNKSHKR
+1 MRKL
-12 KFVISTVISSLIATS
+12 IISSIVLSFFPTSVLIN
-27 AISTPANAAPNEW
+27 PAQAVPNEW

-55 YGALGQALDGR
+55 YGALGQALDGK

-84 PLDKQISVGLTQDRT
+84 PSDKQITVGLSQDKT
-99 AVFVRLDKFSDDAQL
+99 AVFVRLDKLSDDAQL
-114 EMSIDG
+114 EVSIDG
-120 SPVATI
+120 NVVATI
-126 GSGTIIRIES
+126 GSGTVIRVES
-136 NGASVAT
+136 NSNAIVS
-143 SGGEDGRAESR
+143 SGGADGRAEAR
-154 GSGKRISF
+154 GSGKKVSF

-171 NSVGG
+171 N
-176 SPETNPSSALSTP
+176 TNSGTPDTNAGSALATP
-189 GHRYRYGTLN
+189 GHRYKYGILN

-209 PDLYS
+209 PDLYT
-214 SITMRLA
+214 SISMRLA
-221 DEYPLGVAEMSSSWP
+221 DEYLLGIGEMSSTWN

-248 SYALGKVNSG
+248 SYGLGKLNSG
-258 LRGNCGCHVYNNT
+258 LRGNCGCHIYNNAT
-271 SDQVYVGF
+271 DQVYVGY
-279 SKESDSWRDA
+279 SKESDAWRDA
-289 VNSAVAPSGQAAVL
+289 VNSAVTSSNQPAVL
-303 TFGGKAITAYFASST
+303 TYGGKAVTAYFASST

-324 TRDAWGG
+324 TMDAWGG
-331 NVAWSQSV
+331 NVSWSQSV
-339 DDNWSLNARNPNA
+339 DDNWSINARNPNA
-352 RWGLRMSQSA
+352 RWGVRMSQSG
-362 MAAALGLS
+362 MATALGLS
-370 TVETIEVV
+370 NVQSIEVV
-378 ERFPSGAAKTI
+378 ERYSSGAAKTL
-389 VAKDPGGGSV
+389 VAKDSNGGSV

-416 VVGAVDIALAD
+416 VIGAVDIALAD

-483 KNEIEKAQKELE
+483 KTEIEKAQKELAA
-495 DLIKDIE
+495 LIKDIE
-502 VREAEA
+502 LREAEA
-508 RNAQSQVTDSIR
+508 RNAQAQVTDSIR

-529 TLSVLLDSSSP
+529 TLSVLLNSASP
-540 REFTENL
+540 TEFTENL
-547 VNLSLFA
+547 VNLTLFA
-554 ESQDRIMKKS
+554 QSQDRIMDNS
-564 IELIKLLEAQKI
+564 IELIKLLEIQKT
-576 EATSRKDEL
+576 EATSRKGEL
-585 EVLLTEANA
+585 EVLLKEANA
-594 ALKNAKS
+594 ALSNAKS

-615 LIEEKQKIVD
+615 LIEEKQKIID

>member
-1 MRPLKNKSHKR
+1 MRKL
-12 KFVISTVISSLIATS
+12 IISSIVLSFFPTSILIN
-27 AISTPANAAPNEW
+27 PAQAVPNEW

-55 YGALGQALDGR
+55 YGALGQALDGK

-84 PLDKQISVGLTQDRT
+84 PSDKQITVGLSQDKT
-99 AVFVRLDKFSDDAQL
+99 AVFVRLDKLSDDAQL
-114 EMSIDG
+114 EVSIDG
-120 SPVATI
+120 NVVATI
-126 GSGTIIRIES
+126 GSGTVIRVES
-136 NGASVAT
+136 NSNAIVS
-143 SGGEDGRAESR
+143 SGGADGRAEAR
-154 GSGKRISF
+154 GSGKKVSF

-171 NSVGG
+171 N
-176 SPETNPSSALSTP
+176 TNSGTPDTNAGSALATP
-189 GHRYRYGTLN
+189 GHRYKYGILN

-209 PDLYS
+209 PDLYT
-214 SITMRLA
+214 SISMRLA
-221 DEYPLGVAEMSSSWP
+221 DEYLLGIGEMSSTWN

-248 SYALGKVNSG
+248 SYGLGKLNSG
-258 LRGNCGCHVYNNT
+258 LRGNCGCHIYNNAT
-271 SDQVYVGF
+271 DQVYVGY
-279 SKESDSWRDA
+279 SKESDAWRDA
-289 VNSAVAPSGQAAVL
+289 VNSAVTSSNQPAVL
-303 TFGGKAITAYFASST
+303 TYGGKAVTAYFASST

-324 TRDAWGG
+324 TMDAWGG
-331 NVAWSQSV
+331 NVSWSQSV
-339 DDNWSLNARNPNA
+339 DDNWSINARNPNA
-352 RWGLRMSQSA
+352 RWGVRMSQSG
-362 MAAALGLS
+362 MATALGLS
-370 TVETIEVV
+370 NVQSIEVV
-378 ERFPSGAAKTI
+378 ERYSSGAAKTL
-389 VAKDPGGGSV
+389 VAKDSNGGSV

-416 VVGAVDIALAD
+416 VIGAVDIALAD

-483 KNEIEKAQKELE
+483 KTEIEKAQKELAA
-495 DLIKDIE
+495 LIKDIE
-502 VREAEA
+502 LREAEA
-508 RNAQSQVTDSIR
+508 RNAQAQVTDSIR

-529 TLSVLLDSSSP
+529 TLSVLLNSASP
-540 REFTENL
+540 TEFTENL
-547 VNLSLFA
+547 VNLTLFA
-554 ESQDRIMKKS
+554 QSQDRIMDNS
-564 IELIKLLEAQKI
+564 IELIKLLEIQKT
-576 EATSRKDEL
+576 EATSRKGEL
-585 EVLLTEANA
+585 EVLLKEANA
-594 ALKNAKS
+594 ALSNAKS

-615 LIEEKQKIVD
+615 LIEEKQKIID

>member
-1 MRPLKNKSHKR
+1 MKTKNHKR
-12 KFVISTVISSLIATS
+12 NILISSAIFSLVTS
-27 AISTPANAAPNEW
+27 SLFTPPANAVPNEW

-66 SWQDILA
+66 SWQDILS
-73 HYYPGT
+73 HYYPGSS
-79 NLSDS
+79 LSDS
-84 PLDKQISVGLTQDRT
+84 PVDKQIIVGLSQDKT
-99 AVFVRLDKFSDDAQL
+99 AVFVRLDKFTDDAQL

-120 SPVATI
+120 NPVATI

-136 NGASVAT
+136 NGNSVVT
-143 SGGEDGRAESR
+143 SGGDDGRAESK
-154 GSGKRISF
+154 GTGKKISF

-171 NSVGG
+171 NTNSGT
-176 SPETNPSSALSTP
+176 PETNAGSALSSP
-189 GHRYRYGTLN
+189 GHRYKYGTLN

-209 PDLYS
+209 ADLYT
-214 SITMRLA
+214 SISMRLA
-221 DEYPLGVAEMSSSWP
+221 DEYPLGIAEMSSSWP

-248 SYALGKVNSG
+248 SYGLGKANSG
-258 LRGNCGCHVYNNT
+258 IRGNCGCHIYNNAT
-271 SDQVYVGF
+271 DQVYVGY
-279 SKESDSWRDA
+279 SKESDPWRDA
-289 VNSAVAPSGQAAVL
+289 VNSALNGAGQPAVL

-324 TRDAWGG
+324 TLDAWGG
-331 NVAWSQSV
+331 NVSWSQSV
-339 DDNWSLNARNPNA
+339 DDNWSLNARNPNS
-352 RWGLRMSQSA
+352 RWGVRMSQSA

-370 TVETIEVV
+370 NVQSIDVV
-378 ERFPSGAAKTI
+378 ERYSSGAARTL
-389 VAKDPGGGSV
+389 VAKDSNGGSV

-416 VVGAVDIALAD
+416 VIGAVDIALAD

-483 KNEIEKAQKELE
+483 KTEIVKAQNELAE
-495 DLIKDIE
+495 LIKDIE
-502 VREAEA
+502 LREAEA
-508 RNAQSQVTDSIR
+508 RNAQSQVSDSIR

-529 TLSVLLDSSSP
+529 TLTVLLNSATPS
-540 REFTENL
+540 EFTENL

-564 IELIKLLEAQKI
+564 IELIKLLEVQKA
-576 EATSRKDEL
+576 EANSRKGEL
-585 EVLLTEANA
+585 EVLLKEANA
-594 ALKNAKS
+594 ALTNAKS

-615 LIEEKQKIVD
+615 LIEEKQKIID

>member
-1 MRPLKNKSHKR
+1 MRKL
-12 KFVISTVISSLIATS
+12 IISSIVLSFFPTS
-27 AISTPANAAPNEW
+27 IFINPAQGVPNEW

-55 YGALGQALDGR
+55 YGALGQALDGK

-79 NLSDS
+79 NLTES
-84 PLDKQISVGLTQDRT
+84 PSDKQITVGLSQDKT
-99 AVFVRLDKFSDDAQL
+99 AVFVRLDKLSEDAQL
-114 EMSIDG
+114 EVSIDG
-120 SPVATI
+120 NAVATL
-126 GSGTIIRIES
+126 GSGTVIRIES
-136 NGASVAT
+136 NSNAIVS
-143 SGGEDGRAESR
+143 SGGADGRAEAR
-154 GSGKRISF
+154 GSGKKVSF
-162 RISAGSGLI
+162 RISTGTGLI
-171 NSVGG
+171 NTNSG
-176 SPETNPSSALSTP
+176 SPDTNAGSSLATP
-189 GHRYRYGTLN
+189 GHRYKYGILD

-209 PDLYS
+209 PDLYT
-214 SITMRLA
+214 SISMRLA
-221 DEYPLGVAEMSSSWP
+221 DEYLLGIGEMSSTWN

-248 SYALGKVNSG
+248 SYGLGKLNSG
-258 LRGNCGCHVYNNT
+258 LRGNCGCHIYNNAT
-271 SDQVYVGF
+271 DQVYVGY
-279 SKESDSWRDA
+279 SKESDAWRDA
-289 VNSAVAPSGQAAVL
+289 VNSAMTSSNQPAVL
-303 TFGGKAITAYFASST
+303 TYGGKAVTAYFASST

-324 TRDAWGG
+324 TMDAWGG
-331 NVAWSQSV
+331 NVSWSQSV
-339 DDNWSLNARNPNA
+339 DDNWSINARNPNA
-352 RWGLRMSQSA
+352 RWGVRLSQSS

-370 TVETIEVV
+370 NVQSIEVV
-378 ERFPSGAAKTI
+378 ERYSSGAAKTL
-389 VAKDPGGGSV
+389 VAKDANGGSV

-483 KNEIEKAQKELE
+483 KTEIEKAQKELAA
-495 DLIKDIE
+495 LIKDIE
-502 VREAEA
+502 LREAEA
-508 RNAQSQVTDSIR
+508 RNAQAQVTDSIR

-529 TLSVLLDSSSP
+529 TLSVLLNSASP
-540 REFTENL
+540 TEFTENL
-547 VNLSLFA
+547 VNLTMFA
-554 ESQDRIMKKS
+554 QSQDRIMDNS
-564 IELIKLLEAQKI
+564 IELIKLLEIQKT
-576 EATSRKDEL
+576 EATSRKGEL
-585 EVLLTEANA
+585 EVLLKEANA
-594 ALKNAKS
+594 ALSNAKS

-615 LIEEKQKIVD
+615 LIEEKQKIID

>member
-1 MRPLKNKSHKR
+1 MKTKNHKR
-12 KFVISTVISSLIATS
+12 KLLIGSVIFSFFSSSLATS
-27 AISTPANAAPNEW
+27 PANAVPNEW

-66 SWQDILA
+66 SWQDILS
-73 HYYPGT
+73 HYYPGSS
-79 NLSDS
+79 LSDS
-84 PLDKQISVGLTQDRT
+84 PVDKQIIVGLSQDKT
-99 AVFVRLDKFSDDAQL
+99 AVFVRLDKFTDDAQL

-120 SPVATI
+120 NPVATI

-136 NGASVAT
+136 NGNSVVT
-143 SGGEDGRAESR
+143 SGGNDGRAESR
-154 GSGKRISF
+154 GTGKKISF

-171 NSVGG
+171 NTNSGT
-176 SPETNPSSALSTP
+176 PETNAGSALSTP
-189 GHRYRYGTLN
+189 GHRYKYGTLN

-209 PDLYS
+209 ADLYT
-214 SITMRLA
+214 SISMRLA
-221 DEYPLGVAEMSSSWP
+221 DEYPLGIAEMSSSWP

-248 SYALGKVNSG
+248 SYGLGKANSG
-258 LRGNCGCHVYNNT
+258 IRGNCGCHIYNNST
-271 SDQVYVGF
+271 DQVYVGY
-279 SKESDSWRDA
+279 SKESEPWRDA
-289 VNSAVAPSGQAAVL
+289 VNSALNGAGQPAVL

-324 TRDAWGG
+324 TLDAWGG
-331 NVAWSQSV
+331 NVSWSQSV
-339 DDNWSLNARNPNA
+339 DDNWSLNARNPNS
-352 RWGLRMSQSA
+352 RWGVRMSQSA

-370 TVETIEVV
+370 NVQSIDVV
-378 ERFPSGAAKTI
+378 ERFSSGAAKTL
-389 VAKDPGGGSV
+389 VAKDSNGGSV

-416 VVGAVDIALAD
+416 VIGAVDIALAD

-483 KNEIEKAQKELE
+483 KSEIEKAQKELE
-495 DLIKDIE
+495 ELIKDIE
-502 VREAEA
+502 LREAEA
-508 RNAQSQVTDSIR
+508 RNAQSQVSDSIR

-529 TLSVLLDSSSP
+529 TLTVLLDSATPS
-540 REFTENL
+540 EFTENL

-564 IELIKLLEAQKI
+564 IELIKLLEAQKQ
-576 EATSRKDEL
+576 EATSRKGEL
-585 EVLLTEANA
+585 EVLLKEANA
-594 ALKNAKS
+594 ALNNAKS

-615 LIEEKQKIVD
+615 LIAEKQKIID